1 MGTLVALG
9 GRWCRQQDGER
20 ESRSVDDGEIGTD
33 TRKRTATAEDDAS
46 VTRTSLRRARFA
58 VGSLFFI
65 QGFVAANWFVRIPA
79 IKNHLHLSTSAL
91 GVSLLS
97 LTVGLLL
104 VMPLI
109 GWLLTRVGSQLV
121 CTVTV
126 LSFVI
131 VPTFPALAV
140 NQWTLMLALL
150 AFGSVAGMLDVSMNV
165 QGVAVEARMRRPVM
179 SSFHGM
185 YSAGGI
191 GGSIVGGALAAAGMS
206 PRLQLWLVGLVL
218 ALFGVYVSRWL
229 IRESPA
235 ETKQGPVFVR
245 PSRAL
250 LVLGVIAF
258 CALLNEGAMSDW
270 SAVYLR
276 ENIGTS
282 AGLAAAGFTA
292 FSLTM
297 TVGRLLGD
305 RWALRLG
312 PTTLMRIGGLL
323 AAAGLGLSLAFASL
337 PTSLIGFACVGAG
350 MSFVFPLT
358 VSAAS
363 RSGQMA
369 PGPAIAGISTAGY
382 TGLLVGPSII
392 GVSAGILTLRGALGI
407 VVLLGLLIAALAG
420 AANGRHADGP
430 ETSPTG

>member
-1 MGTLVALG
+1 MALG
-9 GRWCRQQDGER
+9 GGRCCRTSDER
-20 ESRSVDDGEIGTD
+20 ESGSVDDGAGGVESTARMAPAGSDALAGRTD
-33 TRKRTATAEDDAS
+33 
-46 VTRTSLRRARFA
+46 LRRARFA

-109 GWLLTRVGSQLV
+109 GWLLTRVGSKLV

-131 VPTFPALAV
+131 VPSFPALAV

-165 QGVAVEARMRRPVM
+165 QGVAVESRMRRPVM

-191 GGSIVGGALAAAGMS
+191 GGSLVGGALAALGMS
-206 PRLQLWLVGLVL
+206 PRLHLFLVGLVL
-218 ALFGVYVSRWL
+218 GLFGGYVSRWL
-229 IRESPA
+229 VRESPA
-235 ETKQGPVFVR
+235 DEKQGPIFVR

-250 LVLGVIAF
+250 LALGVIAF

-276 ENIGTS
+276 ESIGTS
-282 AGLAAAGFTA
+282 AGLAAVGFTA

-297 TVGRLLGD
+297 TAGRLLGD
-305 RWALRLG
+305 RWALRIG

-323 AAAGLGLSLAFASL
+323 ASVGLGLSLVFASL
-337 PTSLIGFACVGAG
+337 PASLIGFACVGAG

-369 PGPAIAGISTAGY
+369 PGPAIAAISTAGY
-382 TGLLVGPSII
+382 TGLLAGPSII
-392 GVSAGILTLRGALGI
+392 GLTAGAITLRGALG
-407 VVLLGLLIAALAG
+407 VVVILGVVIALLAS
-420 AANGRHADGP
+420 AANGRH
-430 ETSPTG
+430 ET